1 MCTGP
6 FLDWGEGVYRAVP
19 RFGGGGRG
27 VYIHIFMFTYRKNN
41 RFQKKSVGQN
51 TNIWIYTPP
60 PPPPPPPPYYRSSYG
75 PVWDR
80 KDYCIEA
87 YIGTFTIYNGNWT
100 EWSAIWTEIKRII
113 TKSHDRE
120 AGVRF
125 VITSLFSVQNCT
137 TRSSI
142 STLLIHFEILN
153 IFVNQKL
160 FCLQKTH
167 LRYLPECCSIA
178 TISEQDEL
186 SFVKLQ
192 FINNTFKI
200 LQKC

>member
-1 MCTGP
+1 MNMWIYTHP
-6 FLDWGEGVYRAVP
+6 P
-19 RFGGGGRG
+19 
-27 VYIHIFMFTYRKNN
+27 YIHIYIHNPDGFLLKHTVTYRKNN

-51 TNIWIYTPP
+51 TSIWIYTPP
-60 PPPPPPPPYYRSSYG
+60 PIIGLATALLGTEKITVLRH
-75 PVWDR
+75 
-80 KDYCIEA
+80 
-87 YIGTFTIYNGNWT
+87 IGTLTIYNGNWT

-113 TKSHDRE
+113 TKSHDWE

-125 VITSLFSVQNCT
+125 VITSFILVQNCT

-167 LRYLPECCSIA
+167 LRYLLECCSIA